1 MFTRSFVL
9 YCFLLTHA
17 DWSTLITRY
26 GWLWLTMGGYGW
38 LWVTLVFS
46 TTGKKLHAFVKV
58 SIEIIPISFWAGPI
72 TENVN
77 QVPLSLIKIYLL
89 FKKMNEMIFTDSF
102 SRELFRR
109 LDLYY

>member
-1 MFTRSFVL
+1 MFYWQSQKYLSLQPYKKIFIMILGTKN
-9 YCFLLTHA
+9 C
-17 DWSTLITRY
+17 ITF
-26 GWLWLTMGGYGW
+26 MC
-38 LWVTLVFS
+38 
-46 TTGKKLHAFVKV
+46 KKLHAFVKV